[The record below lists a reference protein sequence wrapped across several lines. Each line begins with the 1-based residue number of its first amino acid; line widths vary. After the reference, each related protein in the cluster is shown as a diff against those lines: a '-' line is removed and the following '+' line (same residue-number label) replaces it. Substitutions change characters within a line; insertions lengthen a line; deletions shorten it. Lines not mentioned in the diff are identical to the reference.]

1 MALKIV
7 YAEDD
12 ELVRTTIAEMLR
24 GSGATVITCATGGEA
39 VRLCEALR
47 PDALLL
53 DLGMPRVD
61 GYEAVRRIRESPT
74 ISATRVVAIT
84 GRDTAES
91 RDEALNAGFDAFI
104 AKPVATHALLEVL
117 KPCDDVSVRGSDV
130 V

>member
-12 ELVRTTIAEMLR
+12 DLVRNTVAEMLR
-24 GSGATVITCATGGEA
+24 SNGVTVITCATGGEA

-53 DLGMPRVD
+53 DLGLPRVD
-61 GYEAVRRIRESPT
+61 GYEAVRRIRENPA
-74 ISATRVVAIT
+74 ISATRVVAIS

-91 RDEALNAGFDAFI
+91 RGEAFDAGFDAFI
-104 AKPVATHALLEVL
+104 GKPVATHALLEVL
-117 KPCDDVSVRGSDV
+117 KPRDAGVA
-130 V
+130 